1 MVFYVVVEET
11 TLEIAKM
18 SKMSGGNAVIN
29 IRTVKMHIC
38 VCVCVSACVHAGV
51 CLCPGSSLLMQSY
64 RL

>member
-38 VCVCVSACVHAGV
+38 VCVYVWVRV
-51 CLCPGSSLLMQSY
+51 CMLVYVYVQAPAF
-64 RL
+64 